1 MEYVGFSI
9 FQTQEVLVRTPQL
22 LTLSVDY
29 HLKPKLSFFHQ
40 ELQMPKESIKRLIQ
54 KHPNIFATHSL
65 EKNIRPK
72 LIGLFSRRL
81 LFEPVHLSKML
92 NLYPQ
97 ILDRSLSDYL
107 LPLAQYFL
115 KNLMFSPLE
124 LRTIL
129 TQFPRLS
136 SYSLG
141 RIKHIE
147 AYLRDEEGFTAEQVK
162 RIFFQAPQIVCL
174 KEEHLKEKIKFVCD
188 ALQLHHKNDDRLRKI
203 ISGMPSL
210 LKCSLKGNLTPKL
223 EYLHQAF
230 NNSLDEV
237 RDAILLQPTML
248 GYSLVKR
255 IRPRM
260 EKILKSGLQPKKIT
274 IAITLREDRFES
286 WLESQ
291 NMSRDEKVMYKQTRR
306 SLAFRN
312 GGIKEKAPMHGKQIV
327 DEKGKIIL
335 WNRPLPNM

>member
-1 MEYVGFSI
+1 M
-9 FQTQEVLVRTPQL
+9 QEVLVRTPQL

-40 ELQMPKESIKRLIQ
+40 ELHMPKESIQRLIQ

-65 EKNIRPK
+65 ENNIRPK
-72 LIGLFSRRL
+72 LMGLFSRRL

-92 NLYPQ
+92 KLYPQ
-97 ILDRSLSDYL
+97 ILDRSLNDYL

-115 KNLMFSPLE
+115 KKLMFSPLE

-136 SYSLG
+136 SYSLV
-141 RIKHIE
+141 RIKRIE
-147 AYLRDEEGFTAEQVK
+147 AYLSYEEGFTTEQVK

-174 KEEHLKEKIKFVCD
+174 KEEHLKEKIKFICD
-188 ALQLHHKNDDRLRKI
+188 ALQLHQKNDDRLRKI

-210 LKCSLKGNLTPKL
+210 LKCSLKGNLSPKL
-223 EYLHQAF
+223 EYLRQAF

-237 RDAILLQPTML
+237 RDAILLQPTLL
-248 GYSLVKR
+248 GYSLEKR

-291 NMSRDEKVMYKQTRR
+291 NMSRDEKVMYKQKRR

-312 GGIKEKAPMHGKQIV
+312 DGIKEKAPMHGKQIV
-327 DEKGKIIL
+327 DEEGKIIL

>member
-1 MEYVGFSI
+1 MGDYNLAPASQIAYFYLHKTIGLSEEVMWKITLERSSILGLTTANLEEKVNLLRFKMDLSEEDLRIVLQKQPSVLALSALNLATTLDFLVNELLLNKFQLRSMILLYPSILTYSLQNIKQKINFFMEYVGFSI

-29 HLKPKLSFFHQ
+29 HMKPKLSFFHQ
-40 ELQMPKESIKRLIQ
+40 ELQMPKESIQRLIQ

-147 AYLRDEEGFTAEQVK
+147 AYM
-162 RIFFQAPQIVCL
+162 
-174 KEEHLKEKIKFVCD
+174 KITPSNLLD
-188 ALQLHHKNDDRLRKI
+188 RKI
-203 ISGMPSL
+203 IF
-210 LKCSLKGNLTPKL
+210 K
-223 EYLHQAF
+223 
-230 NNSLDEV
+230 
-237 RDAILLQPTML
+237 
-248 GYSLVKR
+248 
-255 IRPRM
+255 
-260 EKILKSGLQPKKIT
+260 
-274 IAITLREDRFES
+274 TL
-286 WLESQ
+286 
-291 NMSRDEKVMYKQTRR
+291 
-306 SLAFRN
+306 
-312 GGIKEKAPMHGKQIV
+312 
-327 DEKGKIIL
+327 
-335 WNRPLPNM
+335 